1 MVSLVAIDFVPQV
14 NPKDLVVKVNE
25 KNVHIGAS
33 DTAAKVK
40 ALTCKIFFFN
50 RLNYLINHYTVVHE
64 LVKINNT

>member
-1 MVSLVAIDFVPQV
+1 MVSSVAINFVPQV

-40 ALTCKIFFFN
+40 ALTCKIFFS
-50 RLNYLINHYTVVHE
+50 TG
-64 LVKINNT
+64 